1 MKALL
6 GSSER
11 ISFCADIWT
20 KPGMT
25 AAFLGVI
32 EHFYSRL
39 DWKRH
44 QITVAVQRFPSP
56 HTGENVANKMY
67 TIITLSSCVFRVI
80 TDNGSNMVAAFKET
94 NEEGDK
100 LDDDIVA
107 YTIDDSDDD
116 EAEDTDVEGEDGDN
130 LDDIEDSQSSMSSE
144 KQIAEYEQLERQHNA
159 AFTGWKQ
166 ISSFVHMLQLVVK
179 LFETNP
185 SFKVSL
191 GKAKA
196 MVKKFNK
203 SCKATEKLIEKAGK
217 KLVNDCPTRWDSTFL
232 MISRLLDVKA
242 HVNKVIDELGWENIS
257 TAQWKNLDTIHASLQ
272 MENVKK
278 QICQKSSHFV

>member
-6 GSSER
+6 GSTER

-25 AAFLGVI
+25 AALLGVI

-39 DWKRH
+39 DRKRH

-56 HTGENVANKMY
+56 HTGENVAKKMY

-130 LDDIEDSQSSMSSE
+130 VDDIEDSQSSMSSE
-144 KQIAEYEQLERQHNA
+144 KQIAEYERLDIMLLSQDGNKLVVLFICCNLSLNCL
-159 AFTGWKQ
+159 KQ
-166 ISSFVHMLQLVVK
+166 IHHL
-179 LFETNP
+179 
-185 SFKVSL
+185 
-191 GKAKA
+191 
-196 MVKKFNK
+196 
-203 SCKATEKLIEKAGK
+203 
-217 KLVNDCPTRWDSTFL
+217 KLV
-232 MISRLLDVKA
+232 
-242 HVNKVIDELGWENIS
+242 WEKPKL
-257 TAQWKNLDTIHASLQ
+257 W
-272 MENVKK
+272 
-278 QICQKSSHFV
+278 